1 MEAMSDDFNTAL
13 AISFMFE
20 LAKEINIYHQ
30 HISTGSEKPDG
41 KLVENMEKLFAEF
54 LRHYRRAGNFRTAC
68 GRKDASLEDKL
79 IETVVSLRQEA
90 RAAKNY
96 AQADALRNALT
107 GLGIVLEDTPQGVRW
122 KKQ

>member
-1 MEAMSDDFNTAL
+1 METSAQPA
-13 AISFMFE
+13 
-20 LAKEINIYHQ
+20 
-30 HISTGSEKPDG
+30 
-41 KLVENMEKLFAEF
+41 AE
-54 LRHYRRAGNFRTAC
+54 
-68 GRKDASLEDKL
+68 KDASLEDKL

-122 KKQ
+122 KNSEV